1 MGRFADAVSD
11 HLRAGLADRA
21 PRFDWATEY
30 DVAGTPVDVGGV
42 HRPAADGTELVAVE
56 LEWRRADPA
65 DNAAKLF
72 RHLAEGRID
81 ADRVTVV
88 HLFTRYYDLVSGGVS
103 AKRANAEFVGSV
115 AAETL
120 DALTYHPLT
129 FDLDP
134 PKRGADRPSEWRAA
148 ADAAVEETVR
158 RVDAR

>member
-1 MGRFADAVSD
+1 VGEFATTAQRY
-11 HLRAGLADRA
+11 LRAGLDERC
-21 PRFDWATEY
+21 PSVTWQTE
-30 DVAGTPVDVGGV
+30 ASVGGTRV
-42 HRPAADGTELVAVE
+42 DIAGDDGGERYLVE

-134 PKRGADRPSEWRAA
+134 PKRGADRPSEWRSA

>member
-1 MGRFADAVSD
+1 MGRFADAVNE
-11 HLRAGLADRA
+11 HLRTGLADRA
-21 PRFDWATEY
+21 PRFDWHTEY

-42 HRPAADGTELVAVE
+42 HGPAAGETELIAVE

-88 HLFTRYYDLVSGGVS
+88 HVFTRYYDLASGGVS
-103 AKRANAEFVGSV
+103 SKRKNAEFVGSV

-120 DALTYHPLT
+120 AALAYHPLT

-134 PKRGADRPSEWRAA
+134 PKRGADRPSGWRSA
-148 ADAAVEETVR
+148 ADAAVDETVR
-158 RVDAR
+158 RIEPR